1 MLNKKVLLLIT
12 ALGLSEA
19 VIAQEP
25 LTTANGVKTN
35 ANQYTG
41 DLNINQNWGG
51 TGMPGMYIF
60 NAQTQI
66 NAPTSSD
73 WYHIIEMQHDHGNN
87 WIGQIGLGYFTD
99 GLYYRQ
105 QYQSTWGNW
114 HTVATQDWVQSQ
126 LNNPSKV
133 RALGNGANL
142 NDGNNYNTNSSLIVE
157 AQTGGRLEDKGSSL
171 EFVIPGNTDGSNPW
185 GQARIMTVAGNTGN
199 GNATGKMILGT
210 RRMFDKYGNGQ
221 QWFYGDDIVIDGVG
235 NIGMGTL
242 SPREKLSVNGNIRA
256 REIKVEATNWPDY
269 VFAEGYKV
277 GKLEELESYIKTHKH
292 LPGMPSAQEVEANGI
307 TVSEML
313 KLQQQKIEELT
324 LHLIEKD
331 RQLRD
336 EKVINIKQQQQLDRV
351 INELLIIKKNIK
363 H

>member
-1 MLNKKVLLLIT
+1 MMKKKIFLLIA

-60 NAQTQI
+60 NAQTQT

-114 HTVATQDWVQSQ
+114 HTVATQDWVQGK
-126 LNNPSKV
+126 LNNLSSV
-133 RALGNGANL
+133 RVLSSGANL
-142 NDGNNYNTNSSLIVE
+142 NDGNNNNTNSNLIIE
-157 AQTGGRLEDKGSSL
+157 AQTGGRFEDKGSSL
-171 EFVIPGNTDGSNPW
+171 EFVIPANTAGDNPW
-185 GQARIMTVAGNTGN
+185 GQGRIITVAGNGGN

-269 VFAEGYKV
+269 VFEEGYKV
-277 GKLEELESYIKTHKH
+277 GTLQELESYIKINKH
-292 LPGMPSAQEVEANGI
+292 LPDMPGAKEIEDKGVALGEI
-307 TVSEML
+307 VKM
-313 KLQQQKIEELT
+313 QQKKIEELT
-324 LHLIEKD
+324 LFLIEHEHRMKEQAKILV
-331 RQLRD
+331 RQKKEISQFKKR
-336 EKVINIKQQQQLDRV
+336 IK
-351 INELLIIKKNIK
+351 
-363 H
+363 